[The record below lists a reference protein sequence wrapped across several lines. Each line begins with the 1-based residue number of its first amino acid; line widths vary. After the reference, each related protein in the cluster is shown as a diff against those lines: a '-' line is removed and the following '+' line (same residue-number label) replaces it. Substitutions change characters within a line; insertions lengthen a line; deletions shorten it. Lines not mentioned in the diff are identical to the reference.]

1 MRSHS
6 LALAVAASLG
16 LASAP
21 ALAAGPA
28 VTPAQIEQLQAQIA
42 ALQAQVQQLQNQSES
57 LQAQSDAQSEVNIT
71 QAQALESA
79 QKTQTNVDK
88 LAKLVN
94 DNKIGGRM
102 FFDVSSIDQ
111 KTNGKKTDATGT
123 GFDVKRFYLTVDHK
137 FNDIWS
143 ANLTTDFQYSSAIG
157 NTELFIKNAYVQG
170 TFDPAFVLK
179 VGAAGMPWTGYVEK
193 YYGMRYVENTLT
205 DRLKYANS
213 ADWGAHASGDLGNG
227 FNYAVAVVNGAG
239 YKNPSRSKGVDVEGR
254 LAWEITP
261 ELAVA
266 VGGYSGYLGQEKQNN
281 GAEKRY
287 SRGDVMVAYAG
298 PVFRLGGE
306 YFTAKNLG
314 QVQQTAVPAVS
325 DKATGWSLWS
335 SVRLAQTAN
344 GDVSVFGR
352 YDNTDTSKTL
362 NPFRE
367 DKYWNIGVEYPVLK
381 SFKLAAVYKDTDAT
395 VGSLASPS
403 QTKTKELGIWG
414 DLKF

>member
-21 ALAAGPA
+21 AFAAGPA

-42 ALQAQVQQLQNQSES
+42 ALQAQVQQLQTQSES
-57 LQAQSDAQSEVNIT
+57 LQAQSDAQSEVNVT

-79 QKTQTNVDK
+79 QKTQTSVDK

-111 KTNGKKTDATGT
+111 KTNGRKTDATGT

-137 FNDIWS
+137 FNDTWS

-157 NTELFIKNAYVQG
+157 NTELFVKNAYVQG

-179 VGAAGMPWTGYVEK
+179 IGAAGMPWTGYVEK

-213 ADWGAHASGDLGNG
+213 ADWGMHASGDLGQG
-227 FNYAVAVVNGAG
+227 LNYAVSVVNGAG

-261 ELAVA
+261 EFAVA
-266 VGGYSGYLGQEKQNN
+266 LGGYSGYLGQDKQTNS
-281 GAEKRY
+281 AEKRY
-287 SRGDVMVAYAG
+287 SRGDVMVAYAS

-306 YFTAKNLG
+306 YFAAKNLG
-314 QVQQTAVPAVS
+314 QVQQTIASPVS

-367 DKYWNIGVEYPVLK
+367 DTYWNVGVEYPVLK
-381 SFKLAAVYKDTDAT
+381 NFKLAAVYKDTDAT

>member
-6 LALAVAASLG
+6 LALAVAAVLG

-21 ALAAGPA
+21 TLAAGPA
-28 VTPAQIEQLQAQIA
+28 VTPAQLEQLQAQIA
-42 ALQAQVQQLQNQSES
+42 ALQAQVQQLQSQSES

-71 QAQALESA
+71 QAQALETA
-79 QKTQTNVDK
+79 QKSQAKVDG

-94 DNKIGGRM
+94 DTKIGGRM
-102 FFDVSSIDQ
+102 FFDLSTIDQ
-111 KTNGKKTDATGT
+111 KRDGQKTDATGT

-157 NTELFIKNAYVQG
+157 NTELFVKNAYVQG
-170 TFDPAFVLK
+170 SFDPAFVLK
-179 VGAAGMPWTGYVEK
+179 IGAAGMPWTGYVEK
-193 YYGMRYVENTLT
+193 YYGYRYVENTLT

-213 ADWGAHASGDLGNG
+213 ADWGAHASGDLGEG
-227 FNYAVAVVNGAG
+227 FNYAVSVVNGAG

-254 LAWEITP
+254 VGWEITP
-261 ELAVA
+261 EFAVA
-266 VGGYSGYLGQEKQNN
+266 IGGYSGYLGQDRQTD

-287 SRGDVMVAYAG
+287 TRGDVMVAYAS

-306 YFTAKNLG
+306 YFTARNLG
-314 QVQQTAVPAVS
+314 YVQQSTLPALS

-335 SVRLAQTAN
+335 SVRLAEVAN
-344 GDVSVFGR
+344 GDVSLFGR
-352 YDNTDTSKTL
+352 YDSTDTSKTL

-367 DKYWNIGVEYPVLK
+367 DSYWNVGVEYPVLK
-381 SFKLAAVYKDTDAT
+381 NFKLAAVYKDTDART
-395 VGSLASPS
+395 GALASPVR
-403 QTKTKELGIWG
+403 TETRELGIWG

>member
-21 ALAAGPA
+21 AFAAGPA

-42 ALQAQVQQLQNQSES
+42 ALQAQVQQLQTQSES
-57 LQAQSDAQSEVNIT
+57 LQAQSDAQSEVNVT

-79 QKTQTNVDK
+79 QKTQTSVDK

-111 KTNGKKTDATGT
+111 KTNGRKTDATGT

-157 NTELFIKNAYVQG
+157 NTELFVKNAYVQG

-179 VGAAGMPWTGYVEK
+179 IGAAGMPWTGYVEK

-213 ADWGAHASGDLGNG
+213 ADWGMHASGDLGQG
-227 FNYAVAVVNGAG
+227 LNYAVSVVNGAG

-261 ELAVA
+261 EFAVA
-266 VGGYSGYLGQEKQNN
+266 LGGYSGYLGQDKQTNS
-281 GAEKRY
+281 AEKRY
-287 SRGDVMVAYAG
+287 SRGDVMVAYAS

-314 QVQQTAVPAVS
+314 QVQQTIASPVS

-367 DKYWNIGVEYPVLK
+367 DTYWNVGVEYPVLK
-381 SFKLAAVYKDTDAT
+381 NFKLAAVYKDTDAT

-403 QTKTKELGIWG
+403 QTRTKELGIWG